1 MGNIDKVAAE
11 IILLNHVSKHF
22 TATNSYVNTKFKVEV
37 DEDDSGYAF
46 FKSTWFSL
54 YIHR

>member
-11 IILLNHVSKHF
+11 IILLNYVSKDF

-37 DEDDSGYAF
+37 NEDDNGYAF
-46 FKSTWFSL
+46 FIST
-54 YIHR
+54 